1 MDAPF
6 TDDADLIEGC
16 IRRDMASWY
25 SFVKK
30 YSPLISISIE
40 TRLKRYDI
48 SVSRQ
53 DIDDIRQNILTS
65 IWKDRKLDGVKN
77 RADLRP
83 WLAIVSGNAA
93 AAYART
99 KFRNEP
105 QKTISIFEKIGE
117 RELVEFIPSEA
128 ADPGAETRKAE
139 LSQKIDKAIE
149 SLPPKEKLI
158 IKLNIL
164 YDKKYDEISEIVNLP
179 KGTVSSYIKRAKDKL
194 KEALKDFK

>member
-1 MDAPF
+1 MDIPF
-6 TDDADLIEGC
+6 TDNANLIDGC
-16 IRRDMASWY
+16 IKRDLAAWFG
-25 SFVKK
+25 FVKK

-65 IWKDRKLDGVKN
+65 IWKDRKLEGVKN

-93 AAYART
+93 AEYVRK
-99 KFRNEP
+99 KFRKEP
-105 QKTISIFEKIGE
+105 RKTISIFEKIGE
-117 RELVEFIPSEA
+117 RELVEFIPSKA

-139 LSQKIDKAIE
+139 LSQKMDEAIE

-164 YDKKYDEISEIVNLP
+164 YDKKYDEISEIMNLP

-194 KEALKDFK
+194 REALKDFK

>member
-1 MDAPF
+1 MDMPF
-6 TDDADLIEGC
+6 TDDANLIDGC
-16 IRRDMASWY
+16 IKRDLAVWAG
-25 SFVKK
+25 FVKK

-65 IWKDRKLDGVKN
+65 IWKDGKLEGVKN

-93 AAYART
+93 AAYARS

-105 QKTISIFEKIGE
+105 RKTISIFEKIGE

-128 ADPGAETRKAE
+128 AGPGAETRKAE
-139 LSQKIDKAIE
+139 LSQKIDEAIE

-164 YDKKYDEISEIVNLP
+164 YDKKYDEISEIVNFP

-194 KEALKDFK
+194 REALKDFK